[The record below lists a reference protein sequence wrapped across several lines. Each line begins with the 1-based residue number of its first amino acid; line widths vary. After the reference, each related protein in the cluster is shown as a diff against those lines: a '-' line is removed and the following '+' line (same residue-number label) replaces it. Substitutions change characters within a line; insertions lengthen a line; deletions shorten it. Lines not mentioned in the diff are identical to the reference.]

1 MSEKKKPAK
10 PGEREITYQV
20 GRHKGRIRTGKGKG
34 SAQKEKNS
42 GPKREHIHSTNS
54 SHTSDKRKIAADHAH
69 SRTEQVEGMQAAEA
83 SESIELAS
91 NPFPAAVSGESTYR
105 EECPPSGP
113 VVPAKPETQA
123 AQLAGENSRL
133 MELLWRSTPLP
144 GRRAAALINWVLPAA
159 AAACTVWAVSKLL
172 SFG

>member
-20 GRHKGRIRTGKGKG
+20 GRRKGRIRTGKGKG

-42 GPKREHIHSTNS
+42 GPKREHVHSTKS
-54 SHTSDKRKIAADHAH
+54 SHKREKGKITAARAH

-83 SESIELAS
+83 SEFIELPS
-91 NPFPAAVSGESTYR
+91 NPFPAAASGESTYR
-105 EECPPSGP
+105 EEGPPGP
-113 VVPAKPETQA
+113 VVPPNPKTQTA
-123 AQLAGENSRL
+123 RLAGQNSRL

-144 GRRAAALINWVLPAA
+144 GRRAAALINWILPVA